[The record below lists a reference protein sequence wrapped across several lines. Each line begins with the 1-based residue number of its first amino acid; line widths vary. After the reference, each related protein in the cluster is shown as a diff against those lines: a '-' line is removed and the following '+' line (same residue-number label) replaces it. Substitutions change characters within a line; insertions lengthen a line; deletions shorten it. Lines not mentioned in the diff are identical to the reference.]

1 MNTADLDTLMVVI
14 RFGSFAAA
22 ARELNVDPS
31 SISRTV
37 AALEEELGTR
47 LFQRS
52 TRQLAVTEAG
62 AVLAQRLGPLLEE
75 LQEIRDAATESSA
88 RVQGTLRVTVSN
100 TFGQQRIVPLL
111 PAFCREHPA
120 LDLDLILSDAIVDLV
135 AERIDVAVRL
145 GALHDSSLV
154 AVPLLKT
161 RYRVVAS
168 PTWLRQRGA
177 PLAAPQELQDCDCLA
192 FSMPEFRE
200 RWLFR
205 PIGGGAKLAVT
216 IKPRV
221 LMTNGLALREVTLA
235 GLGASLLPDWLVGE
249 DLAARRLVDLF
260 PRHDVAV
267 VDAPTGAWLVY
278 PSRSYVPAKVRAFID
293 FVRRAIRETSS
304 GVNDTARP

>member
-75 LQEIRDAATESSA
+75 LQEIRDTATESSA

-168 PTWLRQRGA
+168 PAWLRQRGA

-205 PIGGGAKLAVT
+205 PSEGGANLAVT

-235 GLGASLLPDWLVGE
+235 GLGASLLPDWLVGD
-249 DLAARRLVDLF
+249 DLAAGRLVDLF

-293 FVRRAIRETSS
+293 FVRRAIRE
-304 GVNDTARP
+304 A

>member
-75 LQEIRDAATESSA
+75 LQEIRDTATESSA

-168 PTWLRQRGA
+168 PAWLRQRGA

-205 PIGGGAKLAVT
+205 SSEGGAKLAVT

-235 GLGASLLPDWLVGE
+235 GLGASLLPDWLVGD
-249 DLAARRLVDLF
+249 DLAAGRLVDLF

-293 FVRRAIRETSS
+293 FVRRAIRE
-304 GVNDTARP
+304 A